1 MISEVEEQGEKIEQM
16 VKKKKQNGYE
26 KIYVKIGLWVLKGE
40 EEKLEKERTEK
51 L

>member
-1 MISEVEEQGEKIEQM
+1 MDIRKF
-16 VKKKKQNGYE
+16 
-26 KIYVKIGLWVLKGE
+26 YVKIGLWVFKGE